1 MNEAFITYILPK
13 GFLMDFSYY
22 MFNLIL
28 QSTININTKTTQF
41 SLQKFL
47 LSKEAF
53 YYYLSLSKKPNN
65 YKVPPFIYHVG

>member
-28 QSTININTKTTQF
+28 QSTYKNNTVFFT
-41 SLQKFL
+41 
-47 LSKEAF
+47 
-53 YYYLSLSKKPNN
+53 
-65 YKVPPFIYHVG
+65 KVIAE